1 MRKKIVITDYG
12 FPAIDYEKEAAEKI
26 GYDLVT
32 GQCKREEEVITL
44 CRNADG
50 ILAQWAPVSEK
61 VMESLENCK
70 IIVRYGIGVDNLDLQ
85 AAKKKGIPVC
95 NVPDYCIDEV
105 ADHAVALAV
114 ALGRQLTAT
123 DKLVRA
129 GKWKITPPLA
139 MPPFREMVFA
149 TIGYGRIAR
158 EVLKRAAA
166 LGFSTAAF
174 DLFVNEEEMRKN
186 QVTPLTL
193 AQLLTQADII
203 SLHLPLNSETRHLIN
218 EDTIGQMKP
227 ASVIINTARGGLI
240 DTVALAKALQTGR
253 IGAAGLDVFEEEPLP
268 VDHPLMSCDN
278 TILTSHTAWYS
289 ASSIP
294 LLQKMAM
301 DELVR
306 GLTDQPLRNRIA

>member
-12 FPAIDYEKEAAEKI
+12 FPNIDYEKEAAEKT

-32 GQCKREEEVITL
+32 GQCRQEDEVMAL

-50 ILAQWAPVSEK
+50 ILAQWAPISEK
-61 VMESLENCK
+61 VIESLENCK
-70 IIVRYGIGVDNLDLQ
+70 IIVRYGIGVDNVDLQ
-85 AAKKKGIPVC
+85 AAKKKGVPVC

-129 GKWKITPPLA
+129 GQWKITPPLK

-174 DLFVNEEEMRKN
+174 DLFVNEAEMRMS

-193 AQLLTQADII
+193 VQLLSQADII

-227 ASVIINTARGGLI
+227 ASIIINTARGGLI
-240 DTVALAKALQTGR
+240 DTVALAKALQSGK
-253 IGAAGLDVFEEEPLP
+253 IGAAGLDVFEEEPLAAT
-268 VDHPLMSCDN
+268 HPLMSCDN

-294 LLQKMAM
+294 VLQKMAM

-306 GLTDQPLRNRIA
+306 GLTGQPLRNRIA

>member
-12 FPAIDYEKEAAEKI
+12 FPTIDYEREAAEKI
-26 GYDLVT
+26 DCDLVT
-32 GQCKREEEVITL
+32 GQCRTEEEVLELTKT
-44 CRNADG
+44 ADA
-50 ILAQWAPVSEK
+50 ILAQWAPVSRK
-61 VMESLENCK
+61 VIEGLENCK
-70 IIVRYGIGVDNLDLQ
+70 IIVRYGIGVDNVDLK
-85 AAKKKGIPVC
+85 AAKEMGIPVC

-105 ADHAVALAV
+105 ADHAVAMGIALA
-114 ALGRQLTAT
+114 RQLTTT
-123 DKLVRA
+123 DKRVRS
-129 GKWKITPPLA
+129 GNWKITPPLV

-294 LLQKMAM
+294 VLQKMAM

-306 GLTDQPLRNRIA
+306 GLTGQPLRNRIA